1 MHSGRAPVQ
10 NPTESAIARRRIAAY
25 SWATRSTIKVRGVEQ
40 QFTRSEVERMTGATR
55 QQLEYWS
62 RLRLLQP
69 RSRWG
74 ERFFNFRDLVAV
86 EALRRLTTQRI
97 PAQRLSR
104 VVQALERQL
113 GRAASPLSSLHISVA
128 GDEVVVREP
137 GPQGRP
143 IEPLTGQFVM
153 DFETARLQS
162 KVHSLGPRTAE
173 EWFELGMT
181 LDAGAETQAEA
192 ADAYRQAIQAAP
204 DWIDA
209 HINLGTALFHLGRL
223 QESREAF
230 CAAVKMDHRHAL
242 AHFNLGCICDRLDDR
257 DQALHEFR
265 SALVYAP
272 EMAEAHLN
280 LALVYEK
287 LRRKADSS
295 RHLAAYLRYDPHG
308 RWADFA
314 RGRLASNGR
323 ARRRTAKVTPFRP
336 ARH

>member
-1 MHSGRAPVQ
+1 L
-10 NPTESAIARRRIAAY
+10 
-25 SWATRSTIKVRGVEQ
+25 EQ

-55 QQLEYWS
+55 QQLDYWS

-74 ERFFNFRDLVAV
+74 ERFFNFTDLVAV
-86 EALRRLTTQRI
+86 EALRRLTAQRI

-113 GRAASPLSSLHISVA
+113 GNAAAPLSSLRISVT

-153 DFETARLQS
+153 DFETSQLEK
-162 KVHSLGPRTAE
+162 KVHSLGARTAE
-173 EWFELGMT
+173 EWFDLAMT
-181 LDAGAETQAEA
+181 LDGSQESMGEA
-192 ADAYRQAIQAAP
+192 VEAYRQAIKAAP
-204 DWIDA
+204 EWIEP

-223 QESREAF
+223 IESRDAF
-230 CAAVKMDHRHAL
+230 CAAVTIDRRHAL
-242 AHFNLGCICDRLDDR
+242 AHFNLGCICDRLGDG
-257 DQALHEFR
+257 DQALDEFR
-265 SALVYAP
+265 AALACAP
-272 EMAEAHLN
+272 DMAEAHLN

-287 LRRKADSS
+287 QNRKDESR
-295 RHLAAYLRYDPHG
+295 RHLSAYLRYDPNG

-314 RGRLASNGR
+314 RARLRPSGRP
-323 ARRRTAKVTPFRP
+323 RRRAAKVTPFRRAP
-336 ARH
+336 N

>member
-1 MHSGRAPVQ
+1 L
-10 NPTESAIARRRIAAY
+10 
-25 SWATRSTIKVRGVEQ
+25 EQ

-55 QQLEYWS
+55 QQLDYWS

-74 ERFFNFRDLVAV
+74 ERFFNFTDLVAV
-86 EALRRLTTQRI
+86 EALRRLTAQRI

-113 GRAASPLSSLHISVA
+113 GNAAAPLSSLRISVT

-153 DFETARLQS
+153 DFETSQLER
-162 KVHSLGPRTAE
+162 KVHSLGARTAE
-173 EWFELGMT
+173 EWFDLAMT
-181 LDAGAETQAEA
+181 LDGSQESMGEA
-192 ADAYRQAIQAAP
+192 VEAYQQAIKAAP
-204 DWIDA
+204 EWIEP

-223 QESREAF
+223 IESRDAF
-230 CAAVKMDHRHAL
+230 CAAVTIDRRHAL
-242 AHFNLGCICDRLDDR
+242 AHFNLGCICDRLGDG
-257 DQALHEFR
+257 DQALDEFR
-265 SALVYAP
+265 AALACAP
-272 EMAEAHLN
+272 DMAEAHLN

-287 LRRKADSS
+287 QNWKDESR
-295 RHLAAYLRYDPHG
+295 RHLSAYLRYDPNG

-314 RGRLASNGR
+314 RARLGPSGRP
-323 ARRRTAKVTPFRP
+323 RRRAAKVTPFRRAP
-336 ARH
+336 N

>member
-1 MHSGRAPVQ
+1 L
-10 NPTESAIARRRIAAY
+10 
-25 SWATRSTIKVRGVEQ
+25 EQ

-55 QQLEYWS
+55 QQLDYWS

-74 ERFFNFRDLVAV
+74 ERFFNFTDLVAV
-86 EALRRLTTQRI
+86 EALRRLTAQRI

-113 GRAASPLSSLHISVA
+113 GNAAAPLSSLRISVT

-153 DFETARLQS
+153 DFETSQLER
-162 KVHSLGPRTAE
+162 KVHSLGARTAE
-173 EWFELGMT
+173 EWFDLAMT
-181 LDAGAETQAEA
+181 LDGSQESMGEA
-192 ADAYRQAIQAAP
+192 VEAYRQAIKAAP
-204 DWIDA
+204 EWIEP

-223 QESREAF
+223 IESRDAF
-230 CAAVKMDHRHAL
+230 CAAVTIDGRHAL
-242 AHFNLGCICDRLDDR
+242 AHFNLGCICDRLGDG
-257 DQALHEFR
+257 DQALDEFR
-265 SALVYAP
+265 SALACAP
-272 EMAEAHLN
+272 DMAEAHLN

-287 LRRKADSS
+287 QNRKDESR
-295 RHLAAYLRYDPHG
+295 RHLSAYLRYDPNG

-314 RGRLASNGR
+314 RARLGPSSR
-323 ARRRTAKVTPFRP
+323 PRRRAAKVTPFRRAP
-336 ARH
+336 N

>member
-1 MHSGRAPVQ
+1 
-10 NPTESAIARRRIAAY
+10 
-25 SWATRSTIKVRGVEQ
+25 VEQ

-55 QQLEYWS
+55 QQLDYWS

-74 ERFFNFRDLVAV
+74 ERFFNFSDLVAV
-86 EALRRLTTQRI
+86 EALRRLTAQRI

-113 GRAASPLSSLHISVA
+113 GRAASPLCSLRISVT

-137 GPQGRP
+137 GPKGRP

-162 KVHSLGPRTAE
+162 KVHSLGSRTAE
-173 EWFELGMT
+173 EWFELAMA
-181 LDAGAETQAEA
+181 LDAKEETLTEA
-192 ADAYRQAIQAAP
+192 ADAYRQAIAAAP
-204 DWIDA
+204 DWIEA

-223 QESREAF
+223 RESGEAF
-230 CAAVKMDHRHAL
+230 RAAVKIDRRHAL
-242 AHFNLGCICDRLDDR
+242 AHFNLGCICDRLGDG

-265 SALVYAP
+265 AAVACAP
-272 EMAEAHLN
+272 QMAEAHLN

-287 LRRKADSS
+287 VNRKAESR
-295 RHLAAYLRYDPHG
+295 RHLSAYLQYDPHG

-314 RGRLASNGR
+314 RARLGSNER
-323 ARRRTAKVTPFRP
+323 TVRRRIGKVTPFRRAP
-336 ARH
+336 N

>member
-1 MHSGRAPVQ
+1 M
-10 NPTESAIARRRIAAY
+10 
-25 SWATRSTIKVRGVEQ
+25 EQ

-55 QQLEYWS
+55 QQLDYWS

-74 ERFFNFRDLVAV
+74 ERFFNFSDLVAV
-86 EALRRLTTQRI
+86 EALRRLTAQRI

-113 GRAASPLSSLHISVA
+113 GRAGTPLCSLRISVT

-137 GPQGRP
+137 GPESRP

-173 EWFELGMT
+173 EWFELAMS
-181 LDAGAETQAEA
+181 LDGGEETMGEA
-192 ADAYRQAIQAAP
+192 VDAYRQAIKAAP
-204 DWIDA
+204 EWIDA
-209 HINLGTALFHLGRL
+209 HINLGTALFHLGRMH
-223 QESREAF
+223 ESREAF
-230 CAAVKMDHRHAL
+230 SAAVAIDRRHAL
-242 AHFNLGCICDRLDDR
+242 AHFNLGCICDRLGDS
-257 DQALHEFR
+257 DQAMHEFR
-265 SALVYAP
+265 AALACSP

-280 LALVYEK
+280 LALVYAK
-287 LRRKADSS
+287 MNRKGESG
-295 RHLAAYLRYDPHG
+295 RHFSAYLRYDPNG

-314 RGRLASNGR
+314 RAQLGPKERP
-323 ARRRTAKVTPFRP
+323 RRRRIAKVTPFRR
-336 ARH
+336 ARN

>member
-1 MHSGRAPVQ
+1 
-10 NPTESAIARRRIAAY
+10 
-25 SWATRSTIKVRGVEQ
+25 VEQ

-55 QQLEYWS
+55 QQLDYWS

-74 ERFFNFRDLVAV
+74 ERFFNFSDLVAV
-86 EALRRLTTQRI
+86 EALRRLTAQRI

-113 GRAASPLSSLHISVA
+113 GRAATPLCSLRISVT

-137 GPQGRP
+137 GPEGRA

-173 EWFELGMT
+173 EWFELAMT
-181 LDAGAETQAEA
+181 LDAGEETMGEA
-192 ADAYRQAIQAAP
+192 VDAYRQAIKAAP
-204 DWIDA
+204 EWLDA
-209 HINLGTALFHLGRL
+209 HINLGTALFHLGRMH
-223 QESREAF
+223 ESREAF
-230 CAAVKMDHRHAL
+230 AAAVKIDRRHAL
-242 AHFNLGCICDRLDDR
+242 AHFNLGCICDRMGDGDS
-257 DQALHEFR
+257 AMHEFR
-265 SALVYAP
+265 AALACAP

-280 LALVYEK
+280 LALVYAK
-287 LRRKADSS
+287 MNRKGESG
-295 RHLAAYLRYDPHG
+295 RHFSAYLRYDPNG

-314 RGRLASNGR
+314 RAQLGPTERP
-323 ARRRTAKVTPFRP
+323 RRRRVAKVMPFRRAP
-336 ARH
+336 N

>member
-1 MHSGRAPVQ
+1 
-10 NPTESAIARRRIAAY
+10 
-25 SWATRSTIKVRGVEQ
+25 VEQ

-55 QQLEYWS
+55 QQLDYWS

-74 ERFFNFRDLVAV
+74 ERFFNFSDLVAV
-86 EALRRLTTQRI
+86 EALRRLTAQRI

-113 GRAASPLSSLHISVA
+113 GRAAGPLCSLRISVA

-137 GPQGRP
+137 GPEGRP

-162 KVHSLGPRTAE
+162 KVHSLGGRTAE
-173 EWFELGMT
+173 EWFEVAMA
-181 LDAGAETQAEA
+181 LDGSAETQAEA
-192 ADAYRQAIQAAP
+192 ADAYRQAIKAAP
-204 DWIDA
+204 DWIEA

-223 QESREAF
+223 EESREAF
-230 CAAVKMDHRHAL
+230 RAAVKIDRRHAL
-242 AHFNLGCICDRLDDR
+242 AHFNLGCLCDRLGDN
-257 DQALHEFR
+257 DQAAHEFR
-265 SALVYAP
+265 CALACAP

-287 LRRKADSS
+287 AHRKGDSK
-295 RHLAAYLRYDPHG
+295 RHLSAYLKYDPHG

-314 RGRLASNGR
+314 RSRLDSNGR
-323 ARRRTAKVTPFRP
+323 ARRRGAKITPFPRP
-336 ARH
+336 RS

>member
-1 MHSGRAPVQ
+1 LGDSSENQGP
-10 NPTESAIARRRIAAY
+10 E
-25 SWATRSTIKVRGVEQ
+25 VEQ

-55 QQLEYWS
+55 QQLDYWS

-74 ERFFNFRDLVAV
+74 ERFFNFSDLVAV

-97 PAQRLSR
+97 PAHRLSR

-113 GRAASPLSSLHISVA
+113 GRTASPLSSLRISVA

-153 DFETARLQS
+153 DFETARLES
-162 KVHSLGPRTAE
+162 KIHSLGPRTAE
-173 EWFELGMT
+173 EWFELAMT
-181 LDAGAETQAEA
+181 LDGNAETQAEA
-192 ADAYRQAIQAAP
+192 AHAYRQAIKAAP
-204 DWIDA
+204 EWIDA

-230 CAAVKMDHRHAL
+230 CAAVKIDRRHAL
-242 AHFNLGCICDRLDDR
+242 AHFNLGCICDRLGDNE
-257 DQALHEFR
+257 QSMHEFR
-265 SALVYAP
+265 AALTCSP

-287 LRRKADSS
+287 LHRKAEAG
-295 RHLAAYLRYDPHG
+295 RHLSAYLRYDPNG

-314 RGRLASNGR
+314 RTRLHSNGR
-323 ARRRTAKVTPFRP
+323 PRHRTAKVTPFRRAP
-336 ARH
+336 N

>member
-1 MHSGRAPVQ
+1 M
-10 NPTESAIARRRIAAY
+10 
-25 SWATRSTIKVRGVEQ
+25 EQ
-40 QFTRSEVERMTGATR
+40 QFTRSEVERMTGASR

-74 ERFFNFRDLVAV
+74 ERFFNFSDLVAV

-97 PAQRLSR
+97 PAHRLSR

-113 GRAASPLSSLHISVA
+113 GRAAGPLSSLHISVS

-137 GPQGRP
+137 GPGGRP

-153 DFETARLQS
+153 DFETARLQN
-162 KVHSLGPRTAE
+162 KIHSLGSRTAE
-173 EWFELGMT
+173 EWFELAMT
-181 LDAGAETQAEA
+181 LDGTPETQGEA
-192 ADAYRQAIQAAP
+192 ADAYRQAIKAAP
-204 DWIDA
+204 EWIEA

-223 QESREAF
+223 EESREAF
-230 CAAVKMDHRHAL
+230 RTAVNIDRRHAL
-242 AHFNLGCICDRLDDR
+242 AHFNLGCICDRLGDL
-257 DQALHEFR
+257 DQATHEFR
-265 SALVYAP
+265 SALACSP

-287 LRRKADSS
+287 LNRKAERS

-314 RGRLASNGR
+314 RTRLSSNGPSGR
-323 ARRRTAKVTPFRP
+323 TRRRTAKVMPFRR
-336 ARH
+336 ARN